1 MIPKII
7 HYCWFGRGEM
17 PELVQKCI
25 ASWHKHMPDWEYRLW
40 DEASLTQT
48 LKEPTPTPSLKGKG
62 QNPLN
67 NPPISRDDDWLSYMP
82 AYVQEAYAAKKY
94 AFVSDYVRL
103 WALER
108 EGGLYLD
115 TDVEV
120 LKSFEPLMN
129 DTAFIGLEE
138 SLALLPGTCVMACE
152 AHCQWVKDMLATYDG
167 AHFMREDGTVDMTTN
182 VQRLGER
189 MVVGGLQRERKIQ
202 YLSQW
207 GLRIYT
213 HDYFSPITSTRVMRK
228 SKNTYCIHRFA
239 GSWVDGKKSGVRDW
253 GIVREIVNLLV
264 QVKRLIRLDKKD

>member
-17 PELVQKCI
+17 PDLVQKCI
-25 ASWHKHMPDWEYRLW
+25 ASWHRHMPDWEYRLW
-40 DEASLTQT
+40 TETSLSQT
-48 LKEPTPTPSLKGKG
+48 LSPLKGG
-62 QNPLN
+62 EEC
-67 NPPISRDDDWLSYMP
+67 WLEFMP
-82 AYVQEAYAAKKY
+82 AYVQEAYQAKKY

-103 WALER
+103 WVLEQY
-108 EGGLYLD
+108 GGLYLD

-120 LKSFEPLMN
+120 IKFFEPLMN

-152 AHCQWVKDMLATYDG
+152 AHCQWMKDMLATYDG
-167 AHFMREDGTVDMTTN
+167 AHFLRDDGTLDMTTN

-189 MVVGGLQRERKIQ
+189 MLQAGLMRERKVQ
-202 YLSQW
+202 YLSHW
-207 GLRIYT
+207 GLRVYT

-239 GSWVDGKKSGVRDW
+239 GTWVDGKKGGLRDCW
-253 GIVREIVNLLV
+253 MVREIVNLLV
-264 QVKRLIRLDKKD
+264 QLKRFL

>member
-1 MIPKII
+1 MIPRII

-17 PELVQKCI
+17 PELVLRCI
-25 ASWHKHMPDWEYRLW
+25 ASWHRHMPDWEYRLW
-40 DEASLTQT
+40 NEDSL
-48 LKEPTPTPSLKGKG
+48 KPTPNPSLKGRG
-62 QNPLN
+62 QNPPI
-67 NPPISRDDDWLSYMP
+67 NPQKSRDDEWLDYMP

-129 DTAFIGLEE
+129 DTVFIGLEE

-152 AHCQWVKDMLATYDG
+152 AHCQWVKDMIATYEDAHFLCEDG
-167 AHFMREDGTVDMTTN
+167 ALDLTTN
-182 VQRLGER
+182 VQRLGKR
-189 MVVGGLQRERKIQ
+189 MLQGGLQHERKVQ

-207 GLRIYT
+207 GLRVYT

-228 SKNTYCIHRFA
+228 TKNTYCIHCFA
-239 GSWVDGKKSGVRDW
+239 GSWVDGKKSKMRNW
-253 GIVREIVNLLV
+253 WIVREIVNLLV

>member
-1 MIPKII
+1 MIPRII
-7 HYCWFGRGEM
+7 HYCWFGRGDI
-17 PELVQKCI
+17 PELVKQCI
-25 ASWHKHMPDWEYRLW
+25 ASWHRHMPDWEYRLW
-40 DEASLTQT
+40 DEASLSQT
-48 LKEPTPTPSLKGKG
+48 LNMPTPNPSLKGG
-62 QNPLN
+62 GHDPLN
-67 NPPISRDDDWLSYMP
+67 NPPISRDDEWLEYMP
-82 AYVQEAYAAKKY
+82 MYVQEAYAAKKY

-152 AHCQWVKDMLATYDG
+152 AHCQWVKDMLATYEDAHFLCEDG
-167 AHFMREDGTVDMTTN
+167 ALDLTTN

-189 MVVGGLQRERKIQ
+189 MLQGGLLRERKVQ
-202 YLSQW
+202 YLLQW
-207 GLRIYT
+207 GLRVYT

-228 SKNTYCIHRFA
+228 SKKTYSIHRFA
-239 GSWVDGKKSGVRDW
+239 GSWVDGKKSKMRNW
-253 GIVREIVNLLV
+253 WIVREIVNLLV

>member
-17 PELVQKCI
+17 PELVAKCI
-25 ASWHKHMPDWEYRLW
+25 ASWHRHMPDWEYRLW
-40 DEASLTQT
+40 DEDSLT
-48 LKEPTPTPSLKGKG
+48 EAINNPTPSPLLTEGEQTPLLNLPRKG
-62 QNPLN
+62 
-67 NPPISRDDDWLSYMP
+67 DEDWLEYMP
-82 AYVQEAYAAKKY
+82 AYVKEAYSVKKY

-120 LKSFEPLMN
+120 LKSFEPMLN

-152 AHCQWVKDMLATYDG
+152 AHCQWIKDMLATYDG
-167 AHFMREDGTVDMTTN
+167 AHFLRDNGTLDMTTN

-189 MVVGGLQRERKIQ
+189 MLRGGLQRERHVQ
-202 YLSQW
+202 YLPQW
-207 GLRIYT
+207 GLRVYT

-228 SKNTYCIHRFA
+228 SKNTYCIHCYA
-239 GSWVDGKKSGVRDW
+239 GTWVDGKKSGVRDW
-253 GIVREIVNLLV
+253 WIVRELVNILV
-264 QVKRLIRLDKKD
+264 QIKRFIGNLIK

>member
-17 PELVQKCI
+17 PELVKQCI

-40 DEASLTQT
+40 TEDTLAEAIN
-48 LKEPTPTPSLKGKG
+48 KPTPNPSLKGG
-62 QNPLN
+62 GHDSLN
-67 NPPISRDDDWLSYMP
+67 NPPISRDDEWLEYMP
-82 AYVQEAYAAKKY
+82 MYVQEAYTAKKY

-228 SKNTYCIHRFA
+228 SKNTYSIHRFA

>member
-17 PELVQKCI
+17 PELVQNCI
-25 ASWHKHMPDWEYRLW
+25 ASWHTHMPDWEDRLW
-40 DEASLTQT
+40 TEDNFEIASA
-48 LKEPTPTPSLKGKG
+48 
-62 QNPLN
+62 
-67 NPPISRDDDWLSYMP
+67 P

-103 WALER
+103 WALES

-120 LKSFEPLMN
+120 IKSFDPLLN

-167 AHFMREDGTVDMTTN
+167 THFLSEEGTMDMTTN
-182 VQRLGER
+182 VQRLGKR
-189 MVVGGLQRERKIQ
+189 MVEGGLQHERKVQ
-202 YLSQW
+202 HLPQW
-207 GLRIYT
+207 GLRVYT

-239 GSWVDGKKSGVRDW
+239 GSWVDGKKWGVRDW
-253 GIVREIVNLLV
+253 CIVRELVNILV
-264 QVKRLIRLDKKD
+264 QIKRFIGN

>member
-40 DEASLTQT
+40 DEASLSQT
-48 LKEPTPTPSLKGKG
+48 LNMPTPSPFLKEGE
-62 QNPLN
+62 QTPLL
-67 NPPISRDDDWLSYMP
+67 NPPTKGDEEWLELMP
-82 AYVQEAYAAKKY
+82 AYVKEAYAAKKY

-120 LKSFEPLMN
+120 LRSFEPLLN

-138 SLALLPGTCVMACE
+138 SLALLPATCVMACE
-152 AHCQWVKDMLATYDG
+152 AHCQWVKDMLATYSDT
-167 AHFMREDGTVDMTTN
+167 HFMLEDGTLDMTTN
-182 VQRLGER
+182 VQRLGKR
-189 MVVGGLQRERKIQ
+189 MVQGGLLHERKIQ
-202 YLSQW
+202 YLPQW
-207 GLRIYT
+207 GLRVYT

-228 SKNTYCIHRFA
+228 TKITYSIHRFA
-239 GSWVDGKKSGVRDW
+239 GTWVDGKKSGIRDW
-253 GIVREIVNLLV
+253 WIVREIINLLV
-264 QVKRLIRLDKKD
+264 QIKRFIQK